1 MSHFEPRR
9 VFRRA
14 RLQTLHAYFDHRQ
27 IALDI
32 PWDNLAD
39 TDWRTVVDAWARLPD
54 ETNALVAADFYDFAV
69 MAEEAGVRALL
80 EACLQH
86 GSDWTLVLAT
96 VDDPLTTWSWQW
108 IPTRRLVA
116 TSSTICGIGGFWL
129 STVRSLKMHA
139 SARCVSTSS
148 AEAGAASR

>member
-80 EACLQH
+80 EACLQQ

-96 VDDPLTTWSWQW
+96 VDDPLDGVMRVFVEKPSAWDLAM
-108 IPTRRLVA
+108 RLA
-116 TSSTICGIGGFWL
+116 TSDMLAHG
-129 STVRSLKMHA
+129 RSHQRYD
-139 SARCVSTSS
+139 ARPGTTRPGL
-148 AEAGAASR
+148 A